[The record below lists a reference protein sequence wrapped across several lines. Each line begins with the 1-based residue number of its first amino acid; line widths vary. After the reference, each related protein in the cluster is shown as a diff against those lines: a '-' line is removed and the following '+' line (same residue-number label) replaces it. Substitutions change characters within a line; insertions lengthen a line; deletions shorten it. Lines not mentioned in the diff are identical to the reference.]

1 MNARLAGAAEAIGQK
16 AAMPI
21 LDFVAALLERFLGPV
36 RAAIARHEWDAELDA
51 GRALTQQQAVTLL
64 LAQNQDLPDTMPGMR
79 GYE

>member
-1 MNARLAGAAEAIGQK
+1 MNARLAGAAEAIRQK

-21 LDFVAALLERFLGPV
+21 LDFDAALLERFLGPV